1 MDRKLLN
8 KTSAIEMLQSLKN
21 DHELIRKKIN
31 DCEFEMQEKLK
42 KFTENE
48 LILTEPVPPAEI
60 LAKMEGK
67 LNQLRANTVDLESR
81 LVNERDRPKED
92 KLAIFRQQV
101 VLVIKKKEELL
112 EEIKSLGEERTQ
124 NEILINQNKK
134 ELVF

>member
-1 MDRKLLN
+1 
-8 KTSAIEMLQSLKN
+8 MLQSLKN
-21 DHELIRKKIN
+21 DHEVIRKKIN

-124 NEILINQNKK
+124 NEILINQKKK